1 MNTKSDTVKK
11 AFTVAF
17 PYTIPTLAGFM
28 FLGISYGVYMNGL
41 YNKCWGKQVEP
52 TKKK

>member
-28 FLGISYGVYMNGL
+28 FLGISYGVYMSASGFSFL
-41 YNKCWGKQVEP
+41 
-52 TKKK
+52 